1 MLPRRRH
8 RRAKFI
14 SVLKSRKRNSMSD
27 IPSLQE
33 IKTRNYFFLCILR
46 SEILINLSYLNQ
58 FKSLSGGAAV
68 KNPANFT
75 DISRWTWLGESECI
89 TDAAKRQL
97 KLHFYIYTLWII
109 KPGIQMLLKKYTDGG
124 LSWRGIKGE
133 VRQKENEK
141 KERSRED

>member
-8 RRAKFI
+8 RRVKFI

-33 IKTRNYFFLCILR
+33 IKTRNYFFLRILR

-68 KNPANFT
+68 KNAVNFT
-75 DISRWTWLGESECI
+75 DISR
-89 TDAAKRQL
+89 
-97 KLHFYIYTLWII
+97 
-109 KPGIQMLLKKYTDGG
+109 
-124 LSWRGIKGE
+124 
-133 VRQKENEK
+133 
-141 KERSRED
+141 